1 VEIQKAKQTEIGNIP
16 KEWEIATLRDVVEND
31 DDIVAGPFGSN
42 LKVSDY
48 RENGIPIIRLQNIE
62 RNEFIH
68 KDIKFVSNKKA
79 GELKYHSFR
88 SGDIVLAKLGDPI
101 GKASVVPSSLERGI
115 VVADVVRI
123 RVSPRKA
130 STYFVEYILNS
141 AICTFQLQR
150 ETIGT
155 TRPRVNIF
163 QIRNLKIPLPPLPE
177 QKKIAEILSTVD
189 QAIEKV
195 VEAIEKTQ
203 RLKKGL
209 MQELLTKGIDH
220 KEFKD
225 TEIGRIPKEWEVT
238 QLMEIAEINK
248 DSIDPARNF
257 PNDKFLYVDIDSVEN
272 GTGVIS
278 NAKEIIGKDAP
289 SRARRLM
296 HYNDVLMSTVRPYL
310 KAFAVV
316 PQRFQNQ
323 ICSTGFA
330 VLTCKEKA
338 SPLYLLHTLFTGSV
352 MDQCTRMMVGGQ
364 YPALNSSQVE
374 KIRVPLPPLPEQRK
388 IAEILSTVD
397 ERLDLFRA
405 RKERLEKIKRGLMND
420 LLTGRKR
427 VKLN

>member
-1 VEIQKAKQTEIGNIP
+1 MEIQKAKQTEIGNIP

-79 GELKYHSFR
+79 DELKYHSFR
-88 SGDIVLAKLGDPI
+88 AGDIVLAKLGAPI

-123 RVSPRKA
+123 RVSPKKA

-141 AICTFQLQR
+141 AICTLQLQR

-163 QIRNLKIPLPPLPE
+163 QVRNIRIPLPPLPE

-195 VEAIEKTQ
+195 DEAIEKTQ
-203 RLKKGL
+203 KLKKGL
-209 MQELLTKGIDH
+209 MQELLTRGIGH
-220 KEFKD
+220 KEFRD
-225 TEIGRIPKEWEVT
+225 TDIGRIPNEWEIVKISELGRIIT
-238 QLMEIAEINK
+238 GGTPSTSNNTYWNG
-248 DSIDPARNF
+248 SIPFITPADIKGDKYVYQTERYITSEGAKKIGF
-257 PNDKFLYVDIDSVEN
+257 ILPPNTVLVVCIGSTIGK
-272 GTGVIS
+272 TGVAYGENVINQQI
-278 NAKEIIGKDAP
+278 NAIICDEKVSKDYVYYAVTF
-289 SRARRLM
+289 RADL
-296 HYNDVLMSTVRPYL
+296 L
-310 KAFAVV
+310 KSFSGIAAV
-316 PQRFQNQ
+316 PIIKKSLFEQFK
-323 ICSTGFA
+323 I
-330 VLTCKEKA
+330 
-338 SPLYLLHTLFTGSV
+338 PL
-352 MDQCTRMMVGGQ
+352 
-364 YPALNSSQVE
+364 A
-374 KIRVPLPPLPEQRK
+374 PLPEQQK
-388 IAEILSTVD
+388 IAEILGGAD
-397 ERLDLFRA
+397 ERLELL
-405 RKERLEKIKRGLMND
+405 RKRRERLEKIKRGLMND
-420 LLTGRKR
+420 LLTGKKR